1 MMDAYTP
8 YWFKPCWIKG
18 SGRLLYYAVYDG
30 DTNKLGVIALEAKSL
45 IPYSNKSNFKI
56 WPIGSGSYITNLD
69 GQEIPLGSIVLI
81 DRTEGLIIARER
93 HFHAFYT
100 TIGG

>member
-1 MMDAYTP
+1 MDAYTP
-8 YWFKPCWIKG
+8 YWFKPCWTKD

-30 DTNKLGVIALEAKSL
+30 PDDRRTGVTLEARFLLPTNVKR
-45 IPYSNKSNFKI
+45 NFKTGN
-56 WPIGSGSYITNLD
+56 IGSLSYLANQD
-69 GQEIPLGSIVLI
+69 GIEAPDGSIILI